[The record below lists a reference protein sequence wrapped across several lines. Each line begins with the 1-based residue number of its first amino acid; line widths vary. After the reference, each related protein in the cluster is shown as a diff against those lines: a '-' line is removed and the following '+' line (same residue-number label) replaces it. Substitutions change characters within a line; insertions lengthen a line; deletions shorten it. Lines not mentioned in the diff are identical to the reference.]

1 MSFTYGSVEAYL
13 GWYAQLE
20 SRNGVIHNLEVAARL
35 KIIRN
40 MRKLR
45 PHVEA
50 FKQARERL
58 IAQFSNG
65 TGVIRPGDAGFSG
78 YLKAERDLVES
89 KIPDLDLEVIHAD
102 ELDLEKNSIDPS
114 ALTGLG
120 DLIKL
125 D

>member
-1 MSFTYGSVEAYL
+1 MKITYGMVESVL

-20 SRNGVIHNLEVAARL
+20 SRGSVVHNLEVATRL

-45 PHVEA
+45 PIQEAYVEA
-50 FKQARERL
+50 KDRL
-58 IAQFSNG
+58 IMQYSGG
-65 TGVIRPGDAGFSG
+65 TGVLKATDPGYAG
-78 YLKAERDLVES
+78 YVKAERDLRLAE
-89 KIPDLDLEVIHAD
+89 PPELELEVIYQA
-102 ELDLEKNSIDPS
+102 ELDLESNKIDPL